1 MRLIVVRH
9 GETEWNKMKRV
20 QGMTNTPLSQQ
31 GQRQARLVAR
41 RLRNLR
47 ISAIFASPLDRA
59 KSTANAI
66 GAACRIPV
74 TVDESLREINFGEW
88 EGCTFEEIGA
98 KDPEML
104 AVWNATP
111 HLCAPPNG
119 ETLMQVAE
127 RSAAFVERVKNL
139 YENGTVVAVS
149 HSVPCKAMTA
159 LCLGLPLA
167 RIHSLR
173 LDNASVTIFD
183 YYQDRSVLRS
193 FNDTNHLM
201 EDPAWRRR

>member
-20 QGMTNTPLSQQ
+20 QGMTNIPLSQH

-47 ISAIFASPLDRA
+47 ISAIFSSPLDRA

-66 GAACRIPV
+66 GAACRVPV
-74 TVDESLREINFGEW
+74 TVDESLREINFGDW

-98 KDPEML
+98 RDPEML

-111 HLCAPPNG
+111 HLCTPPNA
-119 ETLMQVAE
+119 ETLLQVAE
-127 RSAAFVERVKNL
+127 RSAAFVERIKDL
-139 YENGTVVAVS
+139 YESGTVVAVS

-159 LCLGLPLA
+159 LCLGLPLS

-173 LDNASVTIFD
+173 LDNASITIFD
-183 YYQDRSVLRS
+183 YYQDRNVLRS

-201 EDPAWRRR
+201 EDPSWRRR